1 MRNPNR
7 IVLLAFLV
15 LLCAGCAAR
24 PGGGPEGDVL
34 EPLVAPPLARATPAL
49 PEAVGLDSLRQLQDH
64 PAVAQRVDH
73 MLGRSR
79 RTLEISLRRSLEF
92 VPMIE
97 RELAEVGVPI
107 ELAYLPMVES
117 RFLPDAIGRRAVGLW
132 QFTGPTA
139 RKFGLKVEGAIDERR
154 DPEKSTR
161 AAALYLRELYDRFGS
176 WALALAAYNAGPGR
190 VGRALRRQPE
200 ANFFE
205 LADLRLLPPVTRAYV
220 PKVLAISLIGTRP
233 GDYGVTLP
241 GLSEARSVAT
251 DRSAPGAG

>member
-1 MRNPNR
+1 MKSWGNK
-7 IVLLAFLV
+7 VCGAGLV
-15 LLCAGCAAR
+15 LLVGGCAATSGLE
-24 PGGGPEGDVL
+24 PVGGGPQ
-34 EPLVAPPLARATPAL
+34 PAQIPPAL
-49 PEAVGLDSLRQLQDH
+49 EAPSAVPETVGLDSLRRLQGH
-64 PAVAQRVDH
+64 PAVARRVDH

-79 RTLEISLRRSLEF
+79 RTLEISLRRSLDF

-97 RELAEVGVPI
+97 RELAEVGVPV

-132 QFTGPTA
+132 QFTRPTA
-139 RKFGLKVEGAIDERR
+139 RKFGLKIDGEIDERR

-190 VGRALRRQPE
+190 VGRALRRQPD

-205 LADLRLLPPVTRAYV
+205 LADRRLLPPVTRAYV

-233 GDYGVTLP
+233 ADYGVTLP
-241 GLSEARSVAT
+241 DLPGSRSAAADRSVR
-251 DRSAPGAG
+251 DAG